1 VSSGAGGA
9 GGPADRIELRGL
21 RVLARVGVLPFEQ
34 DQDQPVEIDLDLVT
48 DLRTAGAS
56 DDLADTI
63 DYGAVCA
70 VVERDGVRS
79 APVALL
85 ERLAARIAEVVL
97 AFDDRIAAVDVAVR
111 KLRPPVAQHLAT
123 SGVRLHRERAAGP

>member
-1 VSSGAGGA
+1 MTAGSGTA
-9 GGPADRIELRGL
+9 ADRIELRGL

-34 DQDQPVEIDLDLVT
+34 SQDQPVEIDLDLTV
-48 DLRTAGAS
+48 DLGAAGAS
-56 DDLADTI
+56 DDLADTV

-70 VVERDGVRS
+70 AVEHDAVRS

-97 AFDDRIAAVDVAVR
+97 DIDPRITAVDVAVR
-111 KLRPPVAQHLAT
+111 KLRPPVAQDLAT
-123 SGVRLHRERAAGP
+123 SGVRLHRERP

>member
-1 VSSGAGGA
+1 VTAGAGSDA
-9 GGPADRIELRGL
+9 AAADRIELRGL

-34 DQDQPVEIDLDLVT
+34 SQDQPVEIDLDLVA
-48 DLRTAGAS
+48 DLGAAAAS

-70 VVERDGVRS
+70 AVEHDVVHGG
-79 APVALL
+79 PVALL
-85 ERLAARIAEVVL
+85 ERLAGRIADVVL
-97 AFDDRIAAVDVAVR
+97 ALDGRIAAVDVTVR

-123 SGVRLHRERAAGP
+123 SGVHLVRHRP

>member
-1 VSSGAGGA
+1 VTDGAGNPG
-9 GGPADRIELRGL
+9 DRIELRGL

-34 DQDQPVEIDLDLVT
+34 EQDQPVEIDLDLVA
-48 DLRTAGAS
+48 DLSAAGAS
-56 DDLADTI
+56 DDLTDTI

-70 VVERDGVRS
+70 AVEHDAVRA

-85 ERLAARIAEVVL
+85 ERLAARVAEVVL
-97 AFDDRIAAVDVAVR
+97 GLDERIAAVDVSVR

-123 SGVRLHRERAAGP
+123 SGVRLHRERS

>member
-1 VSSGAGGA
+1 
-9 GGPADRIELRGL
+9 
-21 RVLARVGVLPFEQ
+21 VGVLPFEQ

-48 DLRTAGAS
+48 DLRAAGAS

-97 AFDDRIAAVDVAVR
+97 AFDDRIAEVDVAVR

-123 SGVRLHRERAAGP
+123 SGVRLHRERSSGP

>member
-1 VSSGAGGA
+1 M
-9 GGPADRIELRGL
+9 
-21 RVLARVGVLPFEQ
+21 
-34 DQDQPVEIDLDLVT
+34 
-48 DLRTAGAS
+48 
-56 DDLADTI
+56 
-63 DYGAVCA
+63 
-70 VVERDGVRS
+70 RS

-123 SGVRLHRERAAGP
+123 SGVRLHRERSAGP

>member
-1 VSSGAGGA
+1 MTGGA
-9 GGPADRIELRGL
+9 GYAGDRIELRGL

-34 DQDQPVEIDLDLVT
+34 EQDQPVEIDLDLLA
-48 DLRTAGAS
+48 DLGAAGAS

-70 VVERDGVRS
+70 AVEHDAVRA

-85 ERLAARIAEVVL
+85 ERLAARVAEVVL
-97 AFDDRIAAVDVAVR
+97 GLDDRIAAVDVSVR

-123 SGVRLHRERAAGP
+123 SGVRLHRERS